1 MTTIVFLIAYIG
13 GCLTAL
19 RYPLIGVITYLMI
32 YFTYPAMAWW
42 SRPIEWM
49 GIRYAYTAALFTAA
63 GIFINWYRLRP
74 GRSLWQRQEI
84 LMLLL
89 LGTMYIS
96 MFSGAG
102 PCDTSHR
109 QLDKMFKVFLFVL
122 MLTHVVADLRSYRA
136 LVWALAIGTFYL
148 AYQSYT
154 AGPSSFIDGRLN
166 DIGGPDFDRAPE
178 LGVHFV
184 VVLPFIAILLL
195 TDTRWS
201 ARLFLLAAAALTC
214 NGIVLT
220 RTRSAMTAILVG
232 MVWGLMRMPRNW
244 RSRLIPIGVA
254 GAIGAYA
261 LTDQAF
267 WERMSTIPQAIEEQS
282 DIRHDARGVIA
293 TSGRLPTWI
302 AAWNMWKDNPFG
314 VGIGNFT
321 RLIENYP
328 PALYAIDAHNTVVLC
343 FAELGILG
351 ILTFAA
357 ILLTLFGQLR
367 RLKRL
372 AEYYPHLR
380 WLRMQI
386 YALELSILMFVV
398 GGMTVSRFYCEM
410 FWVILA
416 MPVCLERA
424 IYNSLAEKAVV
435 QQAASTDSPVTA
447 AVPAGLR
454 PKLAPA

>member
-1 MTTIVFLIAYIG
+1 MTTIVFLIAYVG
-13 GCLTAL
+13 GCLAAL

-42 SRPIEWM
+42 SKPIEWM
-49 GIRYAYTAALFTAA
+49 DIRYAYTAAAFTAA

-74 GRSLWQRQEI
+74 GRSMWQRQEV
-84 LMLLL
+84 LMLML

-102 PCDTSHR
+102 PCDTSYR
-109 QLDKMFKVFLFVL
+109 QIDKMFKVFVFV
-122 MLTHVVADLRSYRA
+122 MMMTHVVTDLKSYRA
-136 LVWALAIGTFYL
+136 FVWAVVIGTFYL

-184 VVLPFIAILLL
+184 VILPFFAILML

-201 ARLFLLAAAALTC
+201 ARIFLTFAAALVC

-232 MVWGLMRMPRNW
+232 LVWGLIRMPSRW

-254 GAIGAYA
+254 GVIGAYA

-267 WERMSTIPQAIEEQS
+267 WDRMSTIPKEIEEQS
-282 DIRHDARGVIA
+282 QIKHDARGVVK
-293 TSGRLPTWI
+293 TSGRLPTWM
-302 AAWNMWKDNPFG
+302 AAWNMWRDNPFG

-343 FAELGILG
+343 FAELGVLG
-351 ILTFAA
+351 ILTFIA
-357 ILLTLFGQLR
+357 ILWTLAGQIR
-367 RLKRL
+367 RIKRIVDC
-372 AEYYPHLR
+372 YPHLR
-380 WLRMQI
+380 WLRMQV
-386 YALELSILMFVV
+386 YALELSVIIFLV

-410 FWVILA
+410 FWVVLA
-416 MPVCLERA
+416 MPICLERA
-424 IYNSLAEKAVV
+424 VFNSLAER
-435 QQAASTDSPVTA
+435 TA
-447 AVPAGLR
+447 AARVADKQTGASVSTATGLQPA
-454 PKLAPA
+454 LAPA